1 MQNLVETMYNS
12 SGGEKVTIVVH
23 SMGGIVSLYFLN
35 EVVTQEWKDQYINAW
50 VTLSGAWSG
59 GVGGLGT
66 VISDPFQEAYRTFE
80 GLSWLLPKPYVWNN
94 TVLVTSTSRN
104 YTAND
109 YEDLF
114 RDIGYPQ
121 GYQMYL
127 GIVSLNENY
136 PAPRVPIHC
145 LYGVNVPTPESFT
158 YGNGFDANPTNI
170 NYGDGDGTV
179 NLQGSE
185 VCLKWQNEQTE
196 PFSTLTF
203 PGVHHR
209 QMVTNTDVLETVAEI
224 VGAPEPSP
232 TSPEPSPTS
241 PSPTSTAVSAAASLT
256 VIVGSIILLT
266 LM

>member
-1 MQNLVETMYNS
+1 M
-12 SGGEKVTIVVH
+12 
-23 SMGGIVSLYFLN
+23 SLYFLN

-59 GVGGLGT
+59 GAGGLGT
-66 VISDPFQEAYRTFE
+66 VISSPFRVAYRTFE
-80 GLSWLLPKPYVWNN
+80 GLSWLLPKPYVWNT

-109 YEDLF
+109 YEDFF

-127 GIVSLNENY
+127 GIVPLNENY
-136 PAPRVPIHC
+136 PAPRVSIHC
-145 LYGVNVPTPESFT
+145 LYGVNVSTPESYT

-179 NLQGSE
+179 NLQGSQ
-185 VCLKWQNEQTE
+185 VCLKWRNEQSE

-224 VGAPEPSP
+224 VGAPD
-232 TSPEPSPTS
+232 

-266 LM
+266 LI

>member
-1 MQNLVETMYNS
+1 MYNS

-59 GVGGLGT
+59 GNSDLNG
-66 VISDPFQEAYRTFE
+66 VITDLAYRTFQ
-80 GLSWLLPKPYVWNN
+80 SSVWLLPKPSIWNS
-94 TVLVTSTSRN
+94 TVLVTSTTRN

-114 RDIGYPQ
+114 TDIGYPQ

-127 GIVSLNENY
+127 GIVPLNENY
-136 PAPRVPIHC
+136 PAPHVSIHC
-145 LYGVNVPTPESFT
+145 LYGVNVSTPESYI
-158 YGNGFDANPTNI
+158 YGNGFDANATNI

-179 NLQGSE
+179 NLLSSQ
-185 VCLKWQNEQTE
+185 VCLKWRNEQSE

-203 PGVHHR
+203 PGVDHG
-209 QMVTNTDVLETVAEI
+209 QMVTNPDVLETVAEI
-224 VGAPEPSP
+224 VGAPGPM
-232 TSPEPSPTS
+232 PTS
-241 PSPTSTAVSAAASLT
+241 PSPTSSSPTSFESSPTSPMPTSTAVNAAASLS
-256 VIVGSIILLT
+256 VIVSSAILLT
-266 LM
+266 LV

>member
-1 MQNLVETMYNS
+1 M
-12 SGGEKVTIVVH
+12 
-23 SMGGIVSLYFLN
+23 SLYFLN

-59 GVGGLGT
+59 GNSGLSA
-66 VISDPFQEAYRTFE
+66 VITGIFHPVYRTFQ
-80 GLSWLLPKPYVWNN
+80 SSVWLFPKPSVWNT
-94 TVLVTSTSRN
+94 TVLVTSTTRN

-109 YEDLF
+109 YEDF
-114 RDIGYPQ
+114 FADIGYPQ

-145 LYGVNVPTPESFT
+145 LYGVNVPTPESYT
-158 YGNGFDANPTNI
+158 YGNGFDANPTNT

-179 NLQGSE
+179 NLLSSQ
-185 VCLKWQNEQTE
+185 VCLKWRNEQSE
-196 PFSTLTF
+196 PFSTLAF
-203 PGVHHR
+203 PGVNHAE
-209 QMVTNTDVLETVAEI
+209 MVTSTVVLETVAEI

-232 TSPEPSPTS
+232 TSPTPTSPEPSPGTS

>member
-1 MQNLVETMYNS
+1 MYSS

-35 EVVTQEWKDQYINAW
+35 EVVTQGWKDQYINAW

-59 GVGGLGT
+59 GVGGLRT
-66 VISDPFQEAYRTFE
+66 IISDPFRVAYRTFE
-80 GLSWLLPKPYVWNN
+80 GLSWLLPKPYVWNT

-104 YTAND
+104 YTSND

-114 RDIGYPQ
+114 TDIGYPQ

-127 GIVSLNENY
+127 GIVPLNENY
-136 PAPRVPIHC
+136 PVPRVSIHC
-145 LYGVNVPTPESFT
+145 LYGVNVSTPESFT

-179 NLQGSE
+179 NLQGSQ
-185 VCLKWQNEQTE
+185 VCLKWRNEQSE

-209 QMVTNTDVLETVAEI
+209 QMVANTDVLETVAEI
-224 VGAPEPSP
+224 VGAPKPSP
-232 TSPEPSPTS
+232 TPPT
-241 PSPTSTAVSAAASLT
+241 PTCTAVCTAVSAAASLT

>member
-1 MQNLVETMYNS
+1 MYNS

-59 GVGGLGT
+59 GNSGLSG
-66 VISDPFQEAYRTFE
+66 VITGPLHLAYRTFQ
-80 GLSWLLPKPYVWNN
+80 SSVWLFPKPSVWNN

-109 YEDLF
+109 YEGLF

-127 GIVSLNENY
+127 GIVPLNENY
-136 PAPRVPIHC
+136 PAPRVSIHC

-179 NLQGSE
+179 NLLSSQ
-185 VCLKWQNEQTE
+185 VCLKWRNEQSE
-196 PFSTLTF
+196 AFSTIAF
-203 PGVHHR
+203 PGVDHGE
-209 QMVTNTDVLETVAEI
+209 MVTSTVVLETVAQI

-232 TSPEPSPTS
+232 TSPVPTS
-241 PSPTSTAVSAAASLT
+241 PMPTSTAVSAAASLT